1 MIKIIWLKGLI
12 EELSIDVSLPINIH
26 TNSKATMQLAAN
38 PVYHE
43 GTKHIEIDCHFIREK
58 LQKGLIKVEYISN
71 KEQPADVLTKGLS
84 RLQHEHLLSKLGV
97 LTIFAPPSL
106 KGSVVI

>member
-1 MIKIIWLKGLI
+1 M

-58 LQKGLIKVEYISN
+58 SHKG
-71 KEQPADVLTKGLS
+71 
-84 RLQHEHLLSKLGV
+84 
-97 LTIFAPPSL
+97 
-106 KGSVVI
+106 